1 MAIPVQVLILPKF
14 ETGAMTGDFP
24 GEAQFFYEYYCAG
37 GEEYEVP
44 GGFPGHRLYIK
55 DAVAL
60 YVTGMGKVNAAL
72 SLMAVLRDPR
82 FDFSDAYFLSVG
94 CGGSAVGSTV
104 MGDVIL
110 ATAAV
115 DYDLGHHADPRDLTL
130 PRETTWFHD
139 PIFDSSAFRVL
150 DGGLMDWAWERIRDT
165 KLNTTPGTKTYLS
178 RAFDGA
184 AWAGREPMVLRGTT
198 VSGDNYWKGETGH
211 RNAAAMAE
219 VYGCPDPYMICE
231 MEDAALAVALDRQ
244 GLLDRFLILRASVN
258 LDVFMNGMTPEGL
271 WAADLGHG
279 IAAEE
284 SVESADIFI
293 TAMENEFRVGR
304 ILIDAMLR
312 GEIKTIR

>member
-1 MAIPVQVLILPKF
+1 
-14 ETGAMTGDFP
+14 
-24 GEAQFFYEYYCAG
+24 
-37 GEEYEVP
+37 
-44 GGFPGHRLYIK
+44 
-55 DAVAL
+55 
-60 YVTGMGKVNAAL
+60 
-72 SLMAVLRDPR
+72 
-82 FDFSDAYFLSVG
+82 
-94 CGGSAVGSTV
+94 
-104 MGDVIL
+104 
-110 ATAAV
+110 
-115 DYDLGHHADPRDLTL
+115 
-130 PRETTWFHD
+130 
-139 PIFDSSAFRVL
+139 
-150 DGGLMDWAWERIRDT
+150 
-165 KLNTTPGTKTYLS
+165 
-178 RAFDGA
+178 
-184 AWAGREPMVLRGTT
+184 MVLRGTT

-258 LDVFMNGMTPEGL
+258 LDVFMNGMTPEAL

-284 SVESADIFI
+284 SVESADIFA